1 MNNKIYWVCR
11 QHDLNAE
18 LCDLKGVD
26 QNEFYSVFVRLFN
39 KLLLNYK
46 MILIPLQRSLQELKM
61 KKYSGSL
68 NITEIHR
75 SIIQLREQSHVI
87 SNLRTKGFLTE
98 AKYQEQTSEIRRKI
112 AKNQKDLKLLTHS
125 DDDSET
131 LEQIEMLID
140 FFESRNEIMTDFEIE
155 AFEFMIEKIIVK
167 EQKTLE
173 VHLLGGLKLT
183 EKL

>member
-1 MNNKIYWVCR
+1 M
-11 QHDLNAE
+11 
-18 LCDLKGVD
+18 
-26 QNEFYSVFVRLFN
+26 
-39 KLLLNYK
+39 
-46 MILIPLQRSLQELKM
+46 IPLQRSLQEI
-61 KKYSGSL
+61 KKHSGNL
-68 NITEIHR
+68 NVAEIHR

-87 SNLRTKGFLTE
+87 SNLRTKGFLAE
-98 AKYQEQTSEIRRKI
+98 AKYQEKTAEIRRKI

-131 LEQIEMLID
+131 LEQIEMLVD
-140 FFESRNEIMTDFEIE
+140 FFESRNEIMTDFESE

-173 VHLLGGLKLT
+173 FHLLGRLKLT